1 MIILIILFL
10 TIFTTSLPLLIYCRL
25 TAVVIVFSHDCATMI
40 IMINLKIL
48 FIYQDHGLLPIGGHR
63 DDIPDRLDAPY
74 DRQARAPPARHG
86 GRDQVLSGQ
95 RFT

>member
-25 TAVVIVFSHDCATMI
+25 TAVVIAFFI
-40 IMINLKIL
+40 IL

>member
-10 TIFTTSLPLLIYCRL
+10 TIFNTSLPLLIYCRL
-25 TAVVIVFSHDCATMI
+25 TTVVIVFFSHDYATMI
-40 IMINLKIL
+40 IMIIL
-48 FIYQDHGLLPIGGHR
+48 MFIYQDHGLLPIGGHR

-74 DRQARAPPARHG
+74 DRQARAAPARHG

>member
-25 TAVVIVFSHDCATMI
+25 TAVVIVFSHDYATM
-40 IMINLKIL
+40 